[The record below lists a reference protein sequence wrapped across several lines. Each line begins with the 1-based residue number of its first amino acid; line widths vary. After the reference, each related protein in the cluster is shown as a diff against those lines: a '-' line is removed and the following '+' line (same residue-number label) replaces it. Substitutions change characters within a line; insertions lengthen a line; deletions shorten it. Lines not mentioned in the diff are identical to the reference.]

1 VVADR
6 IESGSI
12 EGIRVLSDPR
22 SPSAAG
28 IAINDATVEISN
40 VYVTGAVVGIDIRGR
55 SDAIIAACQIANNLG
70 TGIDIAGGARPRLL
84 GNLIAANGV
93 GSPGPLKPGVEV
105 GATAR
110 PVLKDNAIVDNAA
123 DAIWVHG
130 HEFQPADYVENFFG
144 GIPAK
149 RAIVLIDE
157 TDVSDAGPVKP
168 GGRR

>member
-1 VVADR
+1 VIADR

-28 IAINDATVEISN
+28 IAINDATVQISN

-55 SDAIIAACQIANNLG
+55 SDAVVAACQITNNLG
-70 TGIDIAGGARPRLL
+70 AGIDIAGGARPRLL

-93 GSPGPLKPGVEV
+93 GSPGPMKPGVEV
-105 GATAR
+105 GPAAR

-130 HEFQPADYVENFFG
+130 REFQPADYVENFFG
-144 GIPAK
+144 GTPAK

-157 TDVSDAGPVKP
+157 VSASETVPVKP
-168 GGRR
+168 GGRP